1 MPAQPP
7 TPPFRI
13 GVISDT
19 HGLFDERVAELFAG
33 VDHILHAGDVGRFA
47 VLDALRAIAP
57 VTAVMGNVDSPE
69 MGWRLTEF
77 VELAGRGYLVHH
89 ICDPQRPGDSLAA
102 RIAEQKPAAVVFGH
116 THQPFSQ
123 VIRGVL
129 YLNPGSAGQARFHHP
144 RSVAVLHADATGLR
158 AEFHTL

>member
-1 MPAQPP
+1 MPP
-7 TPPFRI
+7 TLPAPPFRI
-13 GVISDT
+13 GVIADT
-19 HGLFDERVAELFAG
+19 HSLFDDRVTELFAG

-47 VLDALRAIAP
+47 VLDELRAIAP
-57 VTAVMGNVDSPE
+57 VTVVMGNVDSPE

-77 VELAGRGYLVHH
+77 VELAGHGYLLHH
-89 ICDPQRPGDSLAA
+89 IFNPHRPAALLAA
-102 RIAEQKPAAVVFGH
+102 RIADQKPSAVIFGH

-129 YLNPGSAGQARFHHP
+129 YLNPGPAGQARFHHP

>member
-1 MPAQPP
+1 
-7 TPPFRI
+7 
-13 GVISDT
+13 
-19 HGLFDERVAELFAG
+19 
-33 VDHILHAGDVGRFA
+33 
-47 VLDALRAIAP
+47 
-57 VTAVMGNVDSPE
+57 MGNVDGPE

-89 ICDPQRPGDSLAA
+89 IFNPHQPGDLLAA
-102 RIAEQKPAAVVFGH
+102 RIADQKPSAVIFGH

-144 RSVAVLHADATGLR
+144 RSVAILNADASGLR

>member
-1 MPAQPP
+1 MPP
-7 TPPFRI
+7 TPPTPVFRI

-19 HGLFDERVAELFAG
+19 HGLFDERITELFAG
-33 VDHILHAGDVGRFA
+33 VNHILHAGDVGRFA
-47 VLDALRAIAP
+47 VLDELRAIAP
-57 VTAVMGNVDSPE
+57 VTVVMGNVDSPE

-77 VELAGRGYLVHH
+77 VELAGRGFLVHH
-89 ICDPQRPGDSLAA
+89 IFDPHQPGDLLAK
-102 RIAEQKPAAVVFGH
+102 RITEQKPAAVVFGH

-129 YLNPGSAGQARFHHP
+129 YLNPGSAGQARFHHL
-144 RSVAVLHADATGLR
+144 RGVAVLHANATGLR